1 MPHCGDSEKA
11 RRYVER
17 YSTFGIIRETQS
29 KTTMRYHL
37 TLVRMAVTKRT
48 QITYAGKDAEKRG
61 PSYPV
66 GENTNWHST
75 VVNSRQVSQKT

>member
-17 YSTFGIIRETQS
+17 YSTSGIIRETQG

-37 TLVRMAVTKRT
+37 TLMRAVTKRT
-48 QITYAGKDAEKRG
+48 QITYAGKDVEKKG
-61 PSYPV
+61 TSYPV
-66 GENTNWHST
+66 GENANWHST
-75 VVNSRQVSQKT
+75 VV